1 LNFKDNLLFINS
13 IFNKYIYK
21 GGLFNFSLK
30 NCEKPPLLKGIFR
43 GKVVCGYATKK
54 KVFQKIYVMT
64 KFQGK
69 ISFIITTKIFKSC

>member
-21 GGLFNFSLK
+21 GGVFNFLLK

-43 GKVVCGYATKK
+43 PKVAHLRATEKEI
-54 KVFQKIYVMT
+54 FQKIYVMT
-64 KFQGK
+64 KF
-69 ISFIITTKIFKSC
+69 